1 MVSFENFVKSMPPSL
16 SELKVLPS
24 FCFPIKIRDDRTAST
39 IYALFKSIYF
49 SFLLCALLNSEHK
62 VLELKAVCTCWEYTI
77 LVEKYEQLVEK
88 NCLIAK

>member
-1 MVSFENFVKSMPPSL
+1 MEKPKVPVKPLPPHPVKPYHPDPYYQPDHYDDVSYHIPFAL
-16 SELKVLPS
+16 S
-24 FCFPIKIRDDRTAST
+24 
-39 IYALFKSIYF
+39 KSIYF